1 MLLIIQVFG
10 LRGIKKYGGVKVF
23 NSNSD
28 RFIKLDQQLK
38 TAFSKIKEEFDDHK
52 QSINENTSELNDMN
66 DHFAQIEEKIDKLD
80 EKLEEFSMMIKQV
93 MNRNDN
99 LGLNQNEQ
107 KVFLSLY
114 AIEETPLSYADV
126 ARKANMT
133 ELSVKACIMNLVSK
147 GIPIIERRI
156 DNTSYFKL
164 EKGFKQLQ
172 AKQNIVK
179 IDQELIKEVKLV

>member
-1 MLLIIQVFG
+1 M
-10 LRGIKKYGGVKVF
+10 F

-28 RFIKLDQQLK
+28 KFIKLDQQLK

-52 QSINENTSELNDMN
+52 QSINENTDEINDVHGNLEAIDQRMDKLN
-66 DHFAQIEEKIDKLD
+66 EKLD
-80 EKLEEFSMMIKQV
+80 EVMMMLKQV
-93 MNRNDN
+93 MNQNDN

-114 AIEETPLSYADV
+114 AIEETPLSYADI
-126 ARKANMT
+126 ARKTNMT
-133 ELSVKACIMNLVSK
+133 ELSVKASIMNIVNK
-147 GIPIIERRI
+147 GVPIIEKRV
-156 DNTSYFKL
+156 DNSPYFRL

-179 IDQELIKEVKLV
+179 IDSELIKEVKIV